1 MGLDHFCNAFKGKGH
16 PLGFHKARPHAGGGV
31 EGENIIVHVVPL
43 TDLDAFIAS
52 KRAEGCGMDVK
63 LLMLLGA
70 RMLG

>member
-1 MGLDHFCNAFKGKGH
+1 MVSEC
-16 PLGFHKARPHAGGGV
+16 FHLMRAHDLERVHAGGGV
-31 EGENIIVHVVPL
+31 EGENIIVHVIPL